1 MILMSEDIQTE
12 NTNQVTPVHIATQ
25 QEKLDAIFGITGG
38 QNMNDFLDSLTL
50 DDESTNNTLSSLDVE
65 LKEKITEY
73 KKDFADI
80 DLTQPSDV
88 ITSQL
93 ADIESQKAELRE
105 LVDMS
110 KSVLSHVSNSI
121 LATPLIDSEA
131 VQAYSKLMESIH
143 ITMSEFIQLYRD
155 KQNFINKVKYALFD
169 QQQKKDLLKY
179 KHELALEMLKAKSGP
194 NTIEADAISTN
205 KQAWSQEEIIKQL
218 MAQSENDQQQFDS

>member
-1 MILMSEDIQTE
+1 MSEETQIE
-12 NTNQVTPVHIATQ
+12 ASNQVIPVHIATQ

-38 QNMNDFLDSLTL
+38 QNMDDFLDSLTL
-50 DDESTNNTLSSLDVE
+50 DDESTNNALSSLDVE
-65 LKEKITEY
+65 LKEKLTEY
-73 KKDFADI
+73 KDSTDI

-88 ITSQL
+88 IASQL

-143 ITMSEFIQLYRD
+143 ITMAEFIQLYRD

-169 QQQKKDLLKY
+169 QQQKKDLLRY
-179 KHELALEMLKAKSGP
+179 KHELALEMIKAKSGP
-194 NTIEADAISTN
+194 NAIEADAISTN
-205 KQAWSQEEIIKQL
+205 KQSWSQEEIIKQL
-218 MAQSENDQQQFDS
+218 MAQSENDQQQPNNEYS